1 MDFLT
6 PEERSRLM
14 AKIHGED
21 TTPEMLVRRYLFAH
35 GLRFRLHDKR
45 YPGRPDIVIPKYKVA
60 VEVRGCF
67 WHRHPGCKVAT
78 MPKSNKAFW
87 QKKFARNVARDHL
100 NEIKI
105 RALGA
110 RLLVVWEC
118 ELAPSRREETLAE
131 LLRLIVRPTPEDLD
145 LTCLAAAE
153 PPSEYKA

>member
-1 MDFLT
+1 
-6 PEERSRLM
+6 
-14 AKIHGED
+14 
-21 TTPEMLVRRYLFAH
+21 
-35 GLRFRLHDKR
+35 
-45 YPGRPDIVIPKYKVA
+45 
-60 VEVRGCF
+60 
-67 WHRHPGCKVAT
+67 